1 MITGSVRRWGP
12 VKLSPAGVIEVDFKT
27 REVTLEH
34 PRKGPL
40 GGSIAANAL
49 GATINTWHDA
59 RNLKASLELHRQ
71 AEPLVVC
78 SVDAASK
85 AAAPR

>member
-1 MITGSVRRWGP
+1 MGAREALTG
-12 VKLSPAGVIEVDFKT
+12 AGVIELDFKT
-27 REVTLEH
+27 REVTPEH
-34 PRKGPL
+34 PRRGPL

-59 RNLKASLELHRQ
+59 RNLKEFLELHRQ

-78 SVDAASK
+78 SVEAAPK
-85 AAAPR
+85 AAASR